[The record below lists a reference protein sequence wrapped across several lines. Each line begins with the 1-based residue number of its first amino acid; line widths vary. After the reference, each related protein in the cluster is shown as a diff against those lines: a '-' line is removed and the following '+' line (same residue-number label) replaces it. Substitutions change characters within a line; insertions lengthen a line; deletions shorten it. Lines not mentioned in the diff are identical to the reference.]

1 MTKPSNNITPG
12 GKTDE
17 ETDEEP
23 QLEVSF
29 DRWPL
34 NEEEIFCLKHQ
45 LMIERQKSARY
56 RTQVTNLKQKL
67 ATSEATSEATKAD
80 LKRKYDTSQANRL
93 AQCKKL
99 KADISVLQLKGTSA
113 LNVAS
118 TSSKIVDEATKEVIR
133 DKSDFIRK
141 LQRQAV
147 ELQGV
152 INNGKVVKEN
162 FDLLKV
168 EQKALKKKV
177 TKLDKENKKLSKSN
191 DALSKQVDDQVAAKY
206 VHQQRMAEI
215 KLEAKQV
222 GLNSTKHRQG
232 MALERNKS
240 IHEGKI
246 DLINLT
252 FQMRNKAKENDISR
266 KEEFQRKKTKQHA
279 DRIQVVSSEML
290 RTNRLNGGSFP
301 NPGLG
306 FQEVSAESG
315 FLLYFVGLLLAH
327 YI

>member
-23 QLEVSF
+23 QLGGSS
-29 DRWPL
+29 DRWPM
-34 NEEEIFCLKHQ
+34 NEEEIFRLKHQ
-45 LMIERQKSARY
+45 LTIERQKSARY

-118 TSSKIVDEATKEVIR
+118 TSSKVVDEATKGVIR

-177 TKLDKENKKLSKSN
+177 TKLDKENKN
-191 DALSKQVDDQVAAKY
+191 
-206 VHQQRMAEI
+206 
-215 KLEAKQV
+215 
-222 GLNSTKHRQG
+222 
-232 MALERNKS
+232 
-240 IHEGKI
+240 
-246 DLINLT
+246 
-252 FQMRNKAKENDISR
+252 
-266 KEEFQRKKTKQHA
+266 
-279 DRIQVVSSEML
+279 
-290 RTNRLNGGSFP
+290 
-301 NPGLG
+301 
-306 FQEVSAESG
+306 FQEQRC
-315 FLLYFVGLLLAH
+315 
-327 YI
+327 II